1 MKILIV
7 DDEQDIL
14 YMLSNAIGRKFVV
27 EIITAE
33 NCSDAQEKIAKFQ
46 PDLALLDLNLPDGD
60 GFELVP
66 ILKKEKPTAK
76 FAIVTAYNQMQE
88 QTKSQELGAVK
99 IIGKPF
105 TLNDVFTTVSEML
118 Q

>member
-14 YMLSNAIGRKFVV
+14 YMLSNAIGRKFAV

-66 ILKKEKPTAK
+66 ILKKK
-76 FAIVTAYNQMQE
+76 NQ
-88 QTKSQELGAVK
+88 
-99 IIGKPF
+99 
-105 TLNDVFTTVSEML
+105 L
-118 Q
+118 QNSPSLRHTIKCRNKQNLKNSGLSK